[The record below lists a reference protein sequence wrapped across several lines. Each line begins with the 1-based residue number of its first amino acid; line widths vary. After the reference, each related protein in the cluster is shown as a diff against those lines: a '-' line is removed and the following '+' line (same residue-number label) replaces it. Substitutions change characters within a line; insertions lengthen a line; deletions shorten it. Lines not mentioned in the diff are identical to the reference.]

1 MDYKGFKRSNDIEDR
16 RKEKTKPGKVLQYRP
31 SSVAEMPPPSS
42 SLSRDAGS
50 GELDRQLWSGGP
62 TKMKENQNQEQDKGQ
77 SSGGPHSISP
87 GVAKFLMEFLKS
99 NPDLAKEMST
109 RMQAV
114 INGKQIQG
122 QQQPPPGG
130 SGPPGQGMGQKPPMP
145 PGGPQMPPQMPM
157 KPGG

>member
-1 MDYKGFKRSNDIEDR
+1 
-16 RKEKTKPGKVLQYRP
+16 
-31 SSVAEMPPPSS
+31 
-42 SLSRDAGS
+42 
-50 GELDRQLWSGGP
+50 
-62 TKMKENQNQEQDKGQ
+62 
-77 SSGGPHSISP
+77 
-87 GVAKFLMEFLKS
+87 VAKFLMEFLKS